1 MELRLPLEMS
11 PGREAACRAVFGTWG
26 FFPNDAQK
34 NCPFVWTSFSGWS
47 SETCPGIGFLSRGDR
62 EIGVLRNVEPPTRPR
77 LDCLRETGLIL
88 RCDRKVG
95 NPFQTKQGSRPSC
108 PDQEGRKG
116 SEATASALHSSNRS
130 APPAMAARADA
141 KESTQISN
149 SIFLS
154 PSVFLYYSR
163 RVGDVNLRFLPDIPR
178 PDGQPQ
184 RHHLLR

>member
-26 FFPNDAQK
+26 FFPNDARK
-34 NCPFVWTSFSGWS
+34 NCPFVLTSFTGWS
-47 SETCPGIGFLSRGDR
+47 SERCPGIGFLSRGDR

-77 LDCLRETGLIL
+77 LECLRETGLIL

-116 SEATASALHSSNRS
+116 SEEGCRKT
-130 APPAMAARADA
+130 
-141 KESTQISN
+141 
-149 SIFLS
+149 
-154 PSVFLYYSR
+154 SVFLSR
-163 RVGDVNLRFLPDIPR
+163 ETGISGNFVGRIQGAKGPFGLQFLTWDFS
-178 PDGQPQ
+178 
-184 RHHLLR
+184 